1 MLYALR
7 SPAAFVALLVGFVLG
22 LVVHVAAQRV
32 AVRPRLRTAA
42 PGARRRLALR
52 RALSGAVDPF
62 GAIAAALG
70 GTGWARRPE
79 LGPRRRRGWQRD
91 DLVLLAGPAANLAVA
106 AAALLLYR
114 AAGGDPRVASVAS
127 LPDLLHGQAPGLSLL
142 PLALLL
148 VGVQNLAMGLLALVP
163 MPPLDGGQLLFA
175 HAPRSAGWQRA
186 EYYLA
191 EHNWGV
197 AVLLVLLLL
206 PIAGE
211 APLLLV
217 LLDLVGGPLLAALTG
232 A

>member
-7 SPAAFVALLVGFVLG
+7 TPTAFVALLAGFLLG
-22 LVVHVAAQRV
+22 VVVHVVAQRLV
-32 AVRPRLRTAA
+32 ARTRHSRVSGI
-42 PGARRRLALR
+42 GARRRTSLR
-52 RALSGAVDPF
+52 DTLWGAVDPF
-62 GAIAAALG
+62 GAVAAALG
-70 GTGWARRPE
+70 GTGWARSPE
-79 LGPRRRRGWQRD
+79 LPHRRRRGWERS

-106 AAALLLYR
+106 AVALLLYR
-114 AAGGDPRVASVAS
+114 AIGGPGVAAVAS
-127 LPDLLHGQAPGLSLL
+127 LPDLLHGQVSGLPL
-142 PLALLL
+142 PVLALLL

-163 MPPLDGGQLLFA
+163 MPPLDGGRLLFA
-175 HAPRSAGWQRA
+175 HAPGSPGWQRA

-217 LLDLVGGPLLAALTG
+217 LLDLVGRPLLGLLTG
-232 A
+232 S